1 MEIIFSMGCFSS
13 VSDKVVWGQRK
24 MLSTEPASQDTQS
37 DFRIVHVYSVNLR
50 KGGFVAETKGDLT
63 TVFSDQTT

>member
-1 MEIIFSMGCFSS
+1 MEIIFSLGCFSS
-13 VSDKVVWGQRK
+13 VSDNVVWGQRK

-50 KGGFVAETKGDLT
+50 KGGFVAEQKVT
-63 TVFSDQTT
+63 